1 MNFTSSIDEN
11 VISFPSINYFPTVKE
26 VLSETE
32 VLVDTP
38 FTSSTGIV
46 QPFSSTYTSSF
57 ENSAGATVVESGIVG
72 SFVKIKITNLKTF
85 VGDVARVKV
94 FRKSRNETG
103 DFQFVQEQLLESTE
117 LLKDITTAADTELSY
132 GVFDDYNL
140 TTYWISGSSTHPITL
155 NNSQLLNGVK
165 IDCGKWYTII
175 LYF

>member
-1 MNFTSSIDEN
+1 M
-11 VISFPSINYFPTVKE
+11 
-26 VLSETE
+26 LSETE

-46 QPFSSTYTSSF
+46 QPFSSTAYTSSF
-57 ENSAGATVVESGIVG
+57 ENNAGATVVESALTG
-72 SFVKIKITNLKTF
+72 SFAKIKITNLKTF

-165 IDCGKWYTII
+165 IDYAGSGTQLFYTS
-175 LYF
+175 

>member
-1 MNFTSSIDEN
+1 MKTVLRLCNSSRIFGECW
-11 VISFPSINYFPTVKE
+11 I
-26 VLSETE
+26 
-32 VLVDTP
+32 
-38 FTSSTGIV
+38 
-46 QPFSSTYTSSF
+46 
-57 ENSAGATVVESGIVG
+57 

-85 VGDVARVKV
+85 VGDVVEVKV

-117 LLKDITTAADTELSY
+117 LLKDITTIAVDTELSY

-165 IDCGKWYTII
+165 IDYVGSGTQLFYTSESIVLETILNII
-175 LYF
+175 